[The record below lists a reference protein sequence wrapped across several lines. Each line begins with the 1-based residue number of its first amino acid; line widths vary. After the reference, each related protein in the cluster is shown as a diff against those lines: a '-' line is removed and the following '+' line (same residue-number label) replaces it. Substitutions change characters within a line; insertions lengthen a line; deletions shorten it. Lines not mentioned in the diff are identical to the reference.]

1 MGRGLLAPSR
11 DSPSRAASIDQLRE
25 GRCDFLVVDA
35 LLQECLLISAGSHR
49 FVDQHDWYSVAYKVL
64 PCEAR
69 VVQKLV
75 CREVVQGAL
84 VLWTGQYFEQFRI

>member
-35 LLQECLLISAGSHR
+35 LLQECLLISADSHR
-49 FVDQHDWYSVAYKVL
+49 FVNQHYRYSVAHKVL
-64 PCEAR
+64 PREAG
-69 VVQKLV
+69 VVQKPV
-75 CREVVQGAL
+75 CREVVQGSL
-84 VLWTGQYFEQFRI
+84 VLWASQYFKQFCI

>member
-1 MGRGLLAPSR
+1 MGRGLLAPGR

-35 LLQECLLISAGSHR
+35 LLQECLLISAGSHS
-49 FVDQHDWYSVAYKVL
+49 FINQHDRYSVAHKVL
-64 PCEAR
+64 PCEAG
-69 VVQKLV
+69 VVQKPV

-84 VLWTGQYFEQFRI
+84 VLWASKYFEQFRI

>member
-35 LLQECLLISAGSHR
+35 LLQ
-49 FVDQHDWYSVAYKVL
+49 K
-64 PCEAR
+64 
-69 VVQKLV
+69 
-75 CREVVQGAL
+75 
-84 VLWTGQYFEQFRI
+84 

>member
-35 LLQECLLISAGSHR
+35 LLQECLLIGAGCHR
-49 FVDQHDWYSVAYKVL
+49 FVDQHDWYSVAHKVL

-69 VVQKLV
+69 VVQKPV

>member
-11 DSPSRAASIDQLRE
+11 DSPSRAAIIDQLRE

-35 LLQECLLISAGSHR
+35 LLQECLLISAGSHG
-49 FVDQHDWYSVAYKVL
+49 FVDQHDWYSVAHKVL